1 VSEVWDTTTAARL
14 RPHSRVMV
22 YAREQR
28 ELADPVAFSAGTFS
42 EIAYGLRKAAL
53 AGVTAAGVQLAWL
66 RDQIDT
72 GLIDVLPFDD
82 RAAETAGVLR
92 AEMPTPPSTVR
103 RSRERSKAESRVAWI
118 LDIQTAATA
127 FVQGYDL
134 ISADAHHL
142 QIAERLAALAPAAP
156 ALQVQAPP
164 RFD

>member
-1 VSEVWDTTTAARL
+1 MSEVWDTTTAARL
-14 RPHSRVMV
+14 RPDSLVLA

-28 ELADPVAFSAGTFS
+28 ERADPIAFSASTFS

-53 AGVTAAGVQLAWL
+53 AGVMAAGMQLAWL
-66 RDQIDT
+66 RDQVDT
-72 GLIDVLPFDD
+72 GLIDVLPFSD

-92 AEMPTPPSTVR
+92 AEMPTPPSAVR

-156 ALQVQAPP
+156 VLRVQAPP